1 MLFPRFAA
9 IATAAIGLAGVAR
22 AAPVTA
28 ASLAVRATV
37 CATPSGDAGTYSQP
51 CDTYAQT
58 INCPNGIRRK
68 TVGGGG
74 GGGVVLLVH
83 GTGSTG
89 PETWDNGPYI
99 KLLPSAGPGFDVCE
113 ITLPGRSLGDV
124 QTTSEYIAFAIQH
137 LTAQSQTGK
146 IGIVSHSQG
155 GLNVQWALDFW
166 PSSRSLVSAF
176 VALAGDFHGTGEG
189 PPACLVLDATT
200 GGCDPSVIQQSVGS
214 NFLNALNSRGGV
226 ALVPTTSVYT
236 IFDDIIQPELI
247 PATSLLSGATNVRL
261 QDYCGPAYL
270 VDHFVIPFSSFAYA
284 VAVDALT
291 RQATAQ
297 PASIPKNSCAWLLD
311 DVLLN
316 NFQRGPTILREA
328 VADATAVI
336 TGPKVLKEPPLKPY
350 VCARG
355 DVTTGCT

>member
-1 MLFPRFAA
+1 MLFPRFAVIA
-9 IATAAIGLAGVAR
+9 ATAIGFAGSAK

-28 ASLAVRATV
+28 ASLAVRATL
-37 CATPSGDAGTYSQP
+37 CASPSGDAGTYSQP

-58 INCPNGIRRK
+58 INCPNGIRNA
-68 TVGGGG
+68 TA
-74 GGGVVLLVH
+74 GVVLLVH

-99 KLLPSAGPGFDVCE
+99 QLLPNAGPGFDVCK

-124 QTTSEYIAFAIQH
+124 QTTSEYVAFAIQQ
-137 LTAQSQTGK
+137 LAAQSQTGK
-146 IGIVSHSQG
+146 VGIVSHSQG

-166 PSSRSLVSAF
+166 PSYRPLVSAF

-226 ALVPTTSVYT
+226 ALVPTTSIYT
-236 IFDDIIQPELI
+236 IFDDVIQPELI
-247 PATSLLSGATNVRL
+247 PATTLLSGATNVRL
-261 QDYCGPAYL
+261 QDYCGPGYL
-270 VDHFVIPFSSFAYA
+270 VDHFVIPFASFAYA

-291 RQATAQ
+291 RQSTAQ
-297 PASIPKNSCAWLLD
+297 PDSVPKTSCAWLLD

-316 NFQRGPTILREA
+316 NFRRGPTILREA
-328 VADATAVI
+328 VTDASAVI
-336 TGPKVLKEPPLKPY
+336 TGPKVLEEPPLKPY

-355 DVTTGCT
+355 DATTGCA

>member
-1 MLFPRFAA
+1 M
-9 IATAAIGLAGVAR
+9 V
-22 AAPVTA
+22 PVTA
-28 ASLAVRATV
+28 ASLATRATL
-37 CATPSGDAGTYSQP
+37 CANPSGDSGTYSQP

-58 INCPNGIRRK
+58 INCPNDIRRK

-74 GGGVVLLVH
+74 GGDVVLLVH

-99 KLLPSAGPGFDVCE
+99 KLLPKAGPGFDVCE
-113 ITLPGRSLGDV
+113 ITVPGRSLGDI
-124 QTTSEYIAFAIQH
+124 QTTSEYVAFAIQQ
-137 LTAQSQTGK
+137 LAAQSQTGK
-146 IGIVSHSQG
+146 VGIVSHSQG

-166 PSSRSLVSAF
+166 LSYRSLVSAF

-189 PPACLVLDATT
+189 PPAGLVLDATT
-200 GGCDPSVIQQSVGS
+200 GGCDPSYSKARQTSDFKI
-214 NFLNALNSRGGV
+214 NADR
-226 ALVPTTSVYT
+226 PT
-236 IFDDIIQPELI
+236 
-247 PATSLLSGATNVRL
+247 
-261 QDYCGPAYL
+261 
-270 VDHFVIPFSSFAYA
+270 SSTTFFAYA

-291 RQATAQ
+291 RQSTAQ

-355 DVTTGCT
+355 DATTGCA